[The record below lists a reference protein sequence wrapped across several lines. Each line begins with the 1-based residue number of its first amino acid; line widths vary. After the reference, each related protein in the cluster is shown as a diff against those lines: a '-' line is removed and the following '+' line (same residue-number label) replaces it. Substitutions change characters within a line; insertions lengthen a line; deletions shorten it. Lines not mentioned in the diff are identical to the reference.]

1 VSVGCAGL
9 EKLKASNSAA
19 KPLHVATLFYHDAQ
33 PVHSCYKF
41 SHCFSAVED
50 STSSYHPG
58 FEDDDDDDDDDDDS
72 FSVQL
77 KQCQ

>member
-9 EKLKASNSAA
+9 
-19 KPLHVATLFYHDAQ
+19 ATLFYHDAQ

-58 FEDDDDDDDDDDDS
+58 FEDDDDDDDDDDS